1 MWHGLRIAAGIALLA
16 VYGWL
21 LSRPRPVLPGSPS
34 RWQRLVYSGTL
45 TVIVAIVLPL
55 IALTLIFGVNLWA
68 ALIAGWIW
76 VVGGGILG
84 LGAAFL
90 WELIARRFPEHLQ
103 EPVGRAIFWTF
114 FVIGGLGLVLV
125 AVSLWVTP

>member
-1 MWHGLRIAAGIALLA
+1 MWHGIRIAAGVALLA

-34 RWQRLVYSGTL
+34 RWQRIIYSGTL
-45 TVIVAIVLPL
+45 TVMVAIVLPL
-55 IALTLIFGVNLWA
+55 IALTLIFGVGLWA

-90 WELIARRFPEHLQ
+90 WELIARRFPEHLR
-103 EPVGRAIFWTF
+103 EPIGRVIFWTF
-114 FVIGGLGLVLV
+114 FVMGGLGLVLL
-125 AVSLWVTP
+125 AIHLWISP